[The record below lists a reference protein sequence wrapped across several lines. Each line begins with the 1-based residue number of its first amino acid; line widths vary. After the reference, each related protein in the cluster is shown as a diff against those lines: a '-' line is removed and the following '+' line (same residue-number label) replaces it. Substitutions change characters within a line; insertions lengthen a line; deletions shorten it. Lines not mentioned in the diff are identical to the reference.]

1 MCRSKRIKSIHSLGQ
16 SIDPVLTKVNIEGK
30 VQQMEMDSG
39 ASYTVISKIMY
50 RNLFSHI
57 DIEPINS
64 NLYTITGSI
73 IKAVGEI
80 PVTVQYGVHQHKL
93 KLKIMEAVKEFIPL
107 LGRDW
112 LNVLIRTWRECF
124 KSEEK
129 PQVHNLDNKLEN
141 NIRSMYPNV
150 FDQNQLIVDFKAEIQ
165 LKDSYIPKFHKPY
178 NVPFKFREQ
187 VENEIDRLVKDKI
200 LQPVKFSE
208 WASPI
213 VIVKKPKSIR
223 ICIDGTVNVNK
234 QINIDHYPI
243 PKIDDIFAG
252 LSKCT
257 YFCVL
262 DLKGAYQ
269 QLELTERSQEILTI
283 NTSKGLYKYL
293 KLPFGVASAPSI
305 FQCFI
310 DQLLVNMSGVYCYL
324 DDILI
329 GAVHII
335 IVK

>member
-1 MCRSKRIKSIHSLGQ
+1 M
-16 SIDPVLTKVNIEGK
+16 
-30 VQQMEMDSG
+30 
-39 ASYTVISKIMY
+39 
-50 RNLFSHI
+50 
-57 DIEPINS
+57 
-64 NLYTITGSI
+64 
-73 IKAVGEI
+73 
-80 PVTVQYGVHQHKL
+80 
-93 KLKIMEAVKEFIPL
+93 
-107 LGRDW
+107 
-112 LNVLIRTWRECF
+112 LIRTWRECF

-129 PQVHNLDNKLEN
+129 PQVHNVDNKLEN

-283 NTSKGLYKYL
+283 NTSK
-293 KLPFGVASAPSI
+293 LPFGVASAPSI